1 MAQSISP
8 SVLLTRTP
16 FASAAPIQRLLAGHP
31 LLAYFVLAFA
41 CAWLLTLPALLS
53 QNGFALLPFAVPF
66 APLQTLGAFGP
77 LLAAFVVTAAADG
90 RAGINHLLRRI
101 VRWRVGLGWYLLAL
115 GGYLVFDLLVGLLVP
130 ATGAVGAF
138 LDKWPLLFT
147 LYLPALLTYHLLNA
161 TGEET
166 GWSGFALPRLQTKF
180 GPWLGASILG
190 VAWAAWHLPAFFV
203 ADAGLGSFSPIGF
216 VFFALLAT
224 LGRILWTWVYNRTG
238 GSVLIAILLHAA
250 SNANTFEVQLSG
262 QILPPAPPEVGLAVI
277 GLYLVAVVL
286 LLAFTRGKL
295 GEQVAAETNA
305 GPGPERSSKGRS
317 MTGGS
322 AAPPPLSRTSC
333 SGR

>member
-1 MAQSISP
+1 MSTLMATS
-8 SVLLTRTP
+8 P
-16 FASAAPIQRLLAGHP
+16 FASAAPIKRLLARHP

-41 CAWLLTLPALLS
+41 CSWLITLPALLS
-53 QNGFALLPFAVPF
+53 QNGLALLPFAVPF
-66 APLQTLGAFGP
+66 APFQTLGAFGP

-115 GGYLVFDLLVGLLVP
+115 GGYLLFDLLVGLIVP
-130 ATGAVGAF
+130 TTGAVGAF
-138 LDKWPLLFT
+138 MEKWPLLFT
-147 LYLPALLTYHLLNA
+147 LYLPALLTSELLSPI
-161 TGEET
+161 GEET

-180 GPWLGASILG
+180 GPWLGATILG

-203 ADAGLGSFSPIGF
+203 VDGGLGSFSPIGF
-216 VFFALLAT
+216 VFVALLAP
-224 LGRILWTWVYNRTG
+224 LVRILWTWVYNRTG
-238 GSVLIAILLHAA
+238 GSILIAILLHAA
-250 SNANTFEVQLSG
+250 SNANTFEVQK

-286 LLAFTRGKL
+286 LLAFTRGRL

-305 GPGPERSSKGRS
+305 GPGPERRSKGRR
-317 MTGGS
+317 MTRVS
-322 AAPPPLSRTSC
+322 AAPPPISRTSY